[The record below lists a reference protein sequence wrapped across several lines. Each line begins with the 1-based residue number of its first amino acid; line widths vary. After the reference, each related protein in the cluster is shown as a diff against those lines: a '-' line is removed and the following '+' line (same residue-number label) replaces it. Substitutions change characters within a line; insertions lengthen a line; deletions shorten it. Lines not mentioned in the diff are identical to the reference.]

1 MYGNLFFF
9 PGSRFSWKAVYSY
22 RALVEVSEGSI
33 GGSGGS
39 SEGSRGGDAATLAW
53 ARMRLETPVN
63 IVNPGFRVNIVN

>member
-1 MYGNLFFF
+1 M
-9 PGSRFSWKAVYSY
+9 
-22 RALVEVSEGSI
+22 EVSEGSI